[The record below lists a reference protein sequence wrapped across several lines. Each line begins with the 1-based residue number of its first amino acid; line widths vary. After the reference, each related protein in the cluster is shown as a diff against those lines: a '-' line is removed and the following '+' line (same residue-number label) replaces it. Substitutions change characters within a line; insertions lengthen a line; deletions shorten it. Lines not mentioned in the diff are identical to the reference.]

1 MDFTGGFDSK
11 DVIFS
16 RSQNGDIESGGF
28 NIDNLFLKLG
38 MSPFHTLI
46 TSPTKRETHRGD
58 CGNGNVS
65 SLLFQGFAVPIGLLS
80 DRNAYENKKN
90 LEDFEEDE
98 FIDFSHVYDDD
109 DENRN
114 IAFIDDDLYE
124 KLLHLDSKSPRP
136 KKLTRKN
143 NPKLNADSTGHK
155 KRKTK
160 KHRKE
165 TEK

>member
-28 NIDNLFLKLG
+28 NIDNIFLKLG

-46 TSPTKRETHRGD
+46 TSPAKREN
-58 CGNGNVS
+58 NGGEGCNVS

-98 FIDFSHVYDDD
+98 FIDFSPLYDDE
-109 DENRN
+109 DENKN

-124 KLLHLDSKSPRP
+124 KLLQLDLKSPRP

-143 NPKLNADSTGHK
+143 NMKAPADHK
-155 KRKTK
+155 RRKTK